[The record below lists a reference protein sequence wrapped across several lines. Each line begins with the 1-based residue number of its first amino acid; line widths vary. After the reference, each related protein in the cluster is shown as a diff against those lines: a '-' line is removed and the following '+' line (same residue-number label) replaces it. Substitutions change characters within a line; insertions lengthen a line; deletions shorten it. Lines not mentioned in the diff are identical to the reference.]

1 MHSFFGKELLISSI
15 ERNASQIH
23 PFWKI
28 SSLRE
33 SVAVAMVIVINY
45 VIGELS

>member
-1 MHSFFGKELLISSI
+1 MFLFCIKELLLPCI
-15 ERNASQIH
+15 EIISQIH

-28 SSLRE
+28 RSLLG

-45 VIGELS
+45 VASE